1 MAHSRLTSWEQR
13 DAVPAPETP
22 SQPPQVPHPWQLP
35 EQGLAVF
42 HGSGETVRL
51 SHYFLPRLLLSGKRV
66 LFLDG
71 ANCADPRLIA
81 RFAHERGMD
90 FRAFSRQ
97 IRIARAFTCFQLTE
111 LITRVPGFLQDF
123 ATDVLMVTAV
133 PELYFDEDVRD
144 WDAGVAFRQALAG
157 LRRASG
163 VPGAAAGD
171 RRTAQTS
178 PLDRGDE
185 TDKDPQPERPL
196 TVAVFTAAPTFQP
209 PPTRA
214 RFFAEICA
222 AATEVWQFQHGT
234 DGHLSLARSSS
245 PRHSS
250 LVTCH

>member
-22 SQPPQVPHPWQLP
+22 NQPPPIPQPWQLP

-81 RFAHERGMD
+81 RFARERGMD
-90 FRAFSRQ
+90 FREFSRQ
-97 IRIARAFTCFQLTE
+97 VRIARAFTCFQLTE
-111 LITRVPGFLQDF
+111 LIIRVPRFIEDF
-123 ATDVLMVTAV
+123 AADVLMITAV

-157 LRRASG
+157 LQRASG
-163 VPGAAAGD
+163 M
-171 RRTAQTS
+171 
-178 PLDRGDE
+178 PLA
-185 TDKDPQPERPL
+185 
-196 TVAVFTAAPTFQP
+196 VAVFTAAPTFQP
-209 PPTRA
+209 PPARA
-214 RFFAEICA
+214 RFFVDTCA
-222 AATEVWQFQHGT
+222 AATEVWQFQR
-234 DGHLSLARSSS
+234 DADQRLILARA
-245 PRHSS
+245 PATRHSS
-250 LVTCH
+250 LITRH